1 MSQYVASSL
10 RAYAA
15 LARGDTVSAI
25 RLFDALPDTLAINI
39 PFDLFTR
46 ARLIGRQDPRRA
58 IAILERHGG
67 ADLLYPARELER
79 GRLAE
84 KIGDK
89 ERAVDAY
96 TFVATVWQNADPGP
110 LRDAAKEASDALKRL
125 DSDGRLRAQLVSG
138 AKR

>member
-1 MSQYVASSL
+1 M
-10 RAYAA
+10 
-15 LARGDTVSAI
+15 
-25 RLFDALPDTLAINI
+25 
-39 PFDLFTR
+39 
-46 ARLIGRQDPRRA
+46 
-58 IAILERHGG
+58 LERHGG

-84 KIGDK
+84 RIGDK

-96 TFVATVWQNADPGP
+96 TFVATIWQNADPGP